1 MSDSLAQSTPSLS
14 PNRAKIFSFS
24 WKLVRR
30 NPSLWIGSGI
40 LLLWLL
46 IMLFGPTMAPFDPLE
61 QDLSVR
67 LDPPSTTHWF
77 GADELGRDIFSRVIY
92 GSRISL
98 PASFFVV
105 LVSAV
110 AGSTLGAIGGFLGG
124 GIDAVIM
131 RAADVTLAFPSIVL
145 ALAIS
150 AFLGPNLTNAIIA
163 ACIVLW
169 PAYARLIRSQVLV
182 VRSFEYVT
190 AARATGTKEL
200 TILVR
205 HVLPNAID
213 PIFVKAALDVGS
225 VILLVSALSFLGL
238 GVRPPTPEWGAMI
251 ALGRT
256 KFYQWWLAAFPGIA
270 IVTVILACN
279 LLSEGLRE
287 WLDPT

>member
-1 MSDSLAQSTPSLS
+1 MSDSPAQSTLTLS
-14 PNRAKIFSFS
+14 PNRASIFSS
-24 WKLVRR
+24 LWKRVRR
-30 NPSLWIGSGI
+30 SPSLGIGSGI
-40 LLLWLL
+40 LFLWLL
-46 IMLFGPTMAPFDPLE
+46 ILLFGPTLAPFDPLE

-105 LVSAV
+105 LVSTV
-110 AGSTLGAIGGFLGG
+110 VGSTLGAIGGFMGG
-124 GIDAVIM
+124 GIDAIIM

-190 AARATGTKEL
+190 AARAIGTKEII
-200 TILVR
+200 ILVR

-213 PIFVKAALDVGS
+213 PILVKAALDIGS